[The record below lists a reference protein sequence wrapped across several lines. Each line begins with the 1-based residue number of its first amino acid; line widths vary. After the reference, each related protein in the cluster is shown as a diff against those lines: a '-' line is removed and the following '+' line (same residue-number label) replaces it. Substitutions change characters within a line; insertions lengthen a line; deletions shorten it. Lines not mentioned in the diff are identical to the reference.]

1 MNLIK
6 KPFHLLKSIH
16 FELAGKKVRILAA
29 AVTVFMFLFVLYHRN
44 LFLDPD
50 LEVAYGGILFAV
62 ALICAPVCGLLIAVR
77 VSVPERYQK
86 LCNTILFFLMPVV
99 TLQMVEAFNGKF
111 IYNFSVP
118 TFCLNYL
125 VILCFY
131 LVFYLL
137 TNRMHM
143 VGLIVNIALYV
154 WSLLN
159 YFIELF
165 RGTPFI
171 PMDIFS
177 FGTGLNVAD
186 GYTYELSW
194 NLIMGSIM
202 MFMVY
207 LLNKHIYNVKPEKL
221 KFKVFSKF
229 LPAGVVLIF
238 VMAFFFTDFPANSG
252 YKPDF
257 WNQSRGYHRTGS
269 FFNFCLNTKYLH
281 VSKPADYNASD
292 TADSLHEFL
301 TENGSSADGDTSI
314 RLLSGANDY
323 TPSKDDTKPN
333 LICIMNESL
342 TDLGEMGDLQ
352 TNEDYMPFIHSL
364 TENTI
369 KGNLYM
375 PVFGAGTSNSEF
387 EFLTGNSISSLPV
400 GCNVY
405 QSYIKSAQS
414 SLVSTLESLGY
425 SSQAYHPYYKDGW
438 NRPAVYEHLGFDSYT
453 AIEDFVDNDILET
466 YKQNN
471 DAEEYADLLEAKYPG
486 ENMLLRRFISDD
498 YDYQMVED
506 MYENRDASKP
516 FFLFNVTMQNHGGY
530 AASYTNFL
538 QKIYVTNMQG
548 TYPQANRYL
557 SLVKE
562 SDTAFQH
569 LVEYFSQVEEPTIIC
584 MFGDHLPSIEDE
596 FYEELLGKDLN
607 SLTEE
612 EEQSRYVT
620 PFIIWANY
628 DIPEATVEKMSA
640 NYLSTLLLQT
650 AGLKLTDYNKF
661 LATLYQKLPV
671 INTVGYIDRD
681 NNYFA
686 HGEESEYSSLLNLY
700 SRIEYNNLLDTENI
714 DTSLFYLGDTTSDPS
729 GSDDTSEASTAGDT
743 PDTSNAGDT
752 PDVSNTDNTPE
763 TSTSA
768 GSAEN

>member
-1 MNLIK
+1 MKRLK
-6 KPFHLLKSIH
+6 KPLNLLKDIKFH
-16 FELAGKKVRILAA
+16 FAGKKVRILAA
-29 AVTVFMFLFVLYHRN
+29 AVTVFMFLFILFHRN
-44 LFLDPD
+44 LFLDPT
-50 LEVAYGGILFAV
+50 LEVAYGGILFAA
-62 ALICAPVCGLLIAVR
+62 ALLCAPVCGLLIAVR
-77 VSVPERYQK
+77 VSVPERYEK

-125 VILCFY
+125 TILCFY

-143 VGLIVNIALYV
+143 VGLIVNITLYV

-177 FGTGLNVAD
+177 FGTGLSVAD
-186 GYTYELSW
+186 GYSYELSW

-207 LLNKHIYNVKPEKL
+207 LLNKHVYNVKPKKL

-238 VMAFFFTDFPANSG
+238 VMTFFFTDLPANSG

-281 VSKPADYNASD
+281 VSKPENYNASD
-292 TADSLHEFL
+292 TADILENFL
-301 TENGSSADGDTSI
+301 EESGTSADGNTSI
-314 RLLSGANDY
+314 NLLTGANDY
-323 TPSKDDTKPN
+323 TPSADAAMPN

-342 TDLGEMGDLQ
+342 TDLGEMGDLE
-352 TNEDYMPFIHSL
+352 TNVDYMPFIHSL

-414 SLVSTLESLGY
+414 SLVSTLEALGY

-438 NRPAVYEHLGFDSYT
+438 NRPAVYEHLGFNSFT
-453 AIEDFVDNDILET
+453 AIEDFIDNDILEI

-471 DAEEYADLLEAKYPG
+471 DAEEYADLLDAKYPG
-486 ENMLLRRFISDD
+486 ENMLLRRFVSDD

-516 FFLFNVTMQNHGGY
+516 FFIFNVTMQNHGGY
-530 AASYTNFL
+530 AASYSNFL
-538 QKIYVTNMQG
+538 QKVYATNMEG
-548 TYPQANRYL
+548 VYPQANRYL
-557 SLVKE
+557 SLVQE
-562 SDTAFQH
+562 SDAAFQK
-569 LVEYFSQVEEPTIIC
+569 LVEYFSSVQEPTIIC

-607 SLTEE
+607 DLTQE

-650 AGLKLTDYNKF
+650 AGLELTDYNKF
-661 LATLYQKLPV
+661 LAAMYQKLPV
-671 INTVGYIDRD
+671 INTVGYIDSE
-681 NNYFA
+681 NNYFS
-686 HGEESEYSSLLNLY
+686 HGEESEYSDLLNLY
-700 SRIEYNNLLDTENI
+700 SRIEYNNLLDKDNI
-714 DTSLFYLGDTTSDPS
+714 DNSLFYIGGFQPEE
-729 GSDDTSEASTAGDT
+729 DTSGTDSTNESASAPDADEASDI
-743 PDTSNAGDT
+743 S
-752 PDVSNTDNTPE
+752 S
-763 TSTSA
+763 
-768 GSAEN
+768 